1 MLLNLHER
9 RNKNFKFG
17 FVEYKDFKTSFF
29 RQSKIIQALYFSDTV
44 YSKYKEIKQ
53 NPFIYLY
60 LLVLIGT
67 KVSMVSVLCVWYKL
81 SYIFYM
87 FLQI

>member
-1 MLLNLHER
+1 MNEER
-9 RNKNFKFG
+9 RTCKLG
-17 FVEYKDFKTSFF
+17 SVEYKDFKDIKTSFF
-29 RQSKIIQALYFSDTV
+29 RQSKIIQVLYFEDTV
-44 YSKYKEIKQ
+44 FYKYKEITQ
-53 NPFIYLY
+53 NLFICLY
-60 LLVLIGT
+60 FLVLIRT